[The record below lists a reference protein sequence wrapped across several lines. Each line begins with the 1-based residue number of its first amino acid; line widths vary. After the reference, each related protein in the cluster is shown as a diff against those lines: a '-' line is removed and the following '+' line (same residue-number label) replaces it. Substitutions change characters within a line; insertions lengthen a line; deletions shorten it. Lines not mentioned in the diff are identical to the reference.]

1 MPGSCVHRITI
12 CRNVWASTGDA
23 VGRAGKRDENRAA
36 GMRASVVAVS
46 IGQVAGNDGRVVFV
60 ERVAQGELR
69 FRELFRPPALTS
81 FPGATWTIWLDA

>member
-1 MPGSCVHRITI
+1 M
-12 CRNVWASTGDA
+12 GDA

-46 IGQVAGNDGRVVFV
+46 ISQVAGNDGQVVSV
-60 ERVAQGELR
+60 ERVAHSELR